1 MVGWSES
8 KRPPL
13 FPHLQCNAL
22 IGDSCDTFEKQKSY
36 ISNLKAQLP
45 SDKTT
50 YTRVYKYT
58 FLLAKTAQQK
68 AVLLEQAVAC
78 WDLLFSS
85 PYSAVKWTS
94 SNTPWLDWWKEFLEV
109 SWKKSV
115 NKDMWNETLKFAQLT
130 LEDEAIS
137 FWNEESSWPSVIDDF
152 VEWVKNE
159 KRGGAEQKTEEM
171 EY

>member
-1 MVGWSES
+1 MI
-8 KRPPL
+8 L
-13 FPHLQCNAL
+13 HLRRSTL
-22 IGDSCDTFEKQKSY
+22 ICGSCDTIEKQKTY
-36 ISNLKAQLP
+36 ISNLKSQLP

-50 YTRVYKYT
+50 FTRVYKYT
-58 FLLAKTAQQK
+58 FLLAKTGQQK
-68 AVLLEQAVAC
+68 SVPLEQATEC
-78 WDLLFSS
+78 WTVLFSS
-85 PYSAVKWTS
+85 PYSPVKWTS
-94 SNTPWLDWWKEFLEV
+94 PNTPWLDWWKEFLEV

>member
-68 AVLLEQAVAC
+68 AVPLEQARDC
-78 WDLLFSS
+78 WDLLQHPLVGLVEGVPRS
-85 PYSAVKWTS
+85 
-94 SNTPWLDWWKEFLEV
+94 FLE
-109 SWKKSV
+109 
-115 NKDMWNETLKFAQLT
+115 
-130 LEDEAIS
+130 
-137 FWNEESSWPSVIDDF
+137 EERQQGH
-152 VEWVKNE
+152 VE
-159 KRGGAEQKTEEM
+159 
-171 EY
+171 